1 MVTNI
6 LDYLERSAARFPEK
20 TAFADKTRQVSY
32 RELTERAKALGSRIA
47 GYGFRNQP
55 VVVATDHSVEC
66 LVTFMAVVYSGNFYV
81 PVDVKLPAARIRAI
95 LEVTQP
101 FLAVV
106 PQKDAGKFREFV
118 PEEKLLIREEQ
129 QGLQADEALLARI
142 RRAHLDTDPLYV
154 IFTSG
159 STGVPKGVLICHRSV
174 IDLVEQFAET
184 FQFDETE
191 VFANQAPFDF
201 DVSVKDIYCT
211 LRNAASLYIV
221 PQAMFS
227 MPKGLVPYL
236 NEHKVTTII
245 WAVSALSILSSMKV
259 LEKSKPLYLKKV
271 MFSGEVMPMK
281 VLNDWKRQLPDA
293 VYVNLYG
300 PTEITC
306 NCTYYILDREF
317 SDQEVLPIGQ
327 AFRNTE
333 ILLLDENEREVPD
346 GETGEIC
353 VRGTGLSHGYY
364 CNPEAT
370 GKAFRQNPRNT
381 AYPEMI
387 YHTGDYGR
395 RNEQGLLMFAARR
408 DWQIKHMG
416 HRIEL
421 SEIESAVNAFPWI
434 ARCCCQYD
442 EAKGKIVLIYQAQEP
457 CDGQIIKELQNYLPK
472 YMCPNRLV
480 WMKQMPMNQR
490 GKIDRVFLKQRF
502 APAETKRIYQEAAVL
517 GSGSVA
523 LACAQL
529 LKEKQVNCV
538 IYDTGD
544 APSRT
549 LERQAKR
556 CGIHYDRLTGGELAQ
571 ILADAVTPTLVVSAI
586 NPWIVPA
593 KVIEN
598 PYLLFVNCHQALL
611 PAHPGRNAEM
621 WSVFEQ
627 DQKTGITW
635 HQITPKVDAGDIFIQ
650 KEMMLDETS
659 TSFRVF
665 REQSHLAVEAFEEI
679 ADGLLEGSLE
689 PKIQKGERGRLRY
702 SWEAPSDGELRL
714 DWPFEKISAFLRA
727 YDYGGLQV
735 VKEPYFMWEGKQ
747 YGFKGYQISVETT
760 QNAGS
765 LGEMQTSFEPEAE
778 ILRIYRSEGS
788 IELRKISKR
797 ENKEE

>member
-1 MVTNI
+1 MITNV
-6 LDYLERSAARFPEK
+6 LDYLERSAARFPDK
-20 TAFADKTRQVSY
+20 TAFADRTCQVTY
-32 RELTERAKALGSRIA
+32 RDLVERAKALGSRIA

-66 LVTFMAVVYSGNFYV
+66 LVSFMAIVYSGNFYV

-95 LEVTQP
+95 LDVTQP

-106 PQKDAGKFREFV
+106 PQKETEKFCEFV
-118 PEEKLLIREEQ
+118 PEEKLLIREQQ
-129 QGLQADEALLARI
+129 QGLQADEVLLGKI

-174 IDLVEQFAET
+174 IDLVEQFTET
-184 FQFDETE
+184 FQFDEKE

-211 LRNAASLYIV
+211 LRNAASLCIV

-227 MPKGLVPYL
+227 MPKGLIPYL

-259 LEKSKPLYLKKV
+259 LEKSRPLYLKKV

-293 VYVNLYG
+293 MYVNLYG

-317 SDQEVLPIGQ
+317 SDQETLPIGQ
-327 AFRNTE
+327 AFPNTE
-333 ILLLDENEREVPD
+333 ILLLDEKGQEVLD

-364 CNPEAT
+364 RNPQATEA
-370 GKAFRQNPRNT
+370 AFRQNPLNT

-434 ARCCCQYD
+434 TRCCCQYD
-442 EAKGKIVLIYQAQEP
+442 EQKGKIVLIYQAQES
-457 CDGQIIKELQNYLPK
+457 CDSQIIKELQNYLPK
-472 YMCPNRLV
+472 YMCPNRLI

-490 GKIDRVFLKQRF
+490 GKIDRVFLKQKYIEQAGEF
-502 APAETKRIYQEAAVL
+502 LYKEAVL
-517 GSGSVA
+517 LGDGEETEKRMQALSGRGIH
-523 LACAQL
+523 
-529 LKEKQVNCV
+529 CV
-538 IYDTGD
+538 IRNMADNEEGMEY
-544 APSRT
+544 
-549 LERQAKR
+549 L
-556 CGIHYDRLTGGELAQ
+556 LQ
-571 ILADAVTPTLVVSAI
+571 ICTPTLVCDCRVRQELPQS
-586 NPWIVPA
+586 VRD
-593 KVIEN
+593 N
-598 PYLLFVNCHQALL
+598 PYLSFM
-611 PAHPGRNAEM
+611 E
-621 WSVFEQ
+621 
-627 DQKTGITW
+627 
-635 HQITPKVDAGDIFIQ
+635 
-650 KEMMLDETS
+650 KEEC
-659 TSFRVF
+659 
-665 REQSHLAVEAFEEI
+665 
-679 ADGLLEGSLE
+679 G
-689 PKIQKGERGRLRY
+689 
-702 SWEAPSDGELRL
+702 
-714 DWPFEKISAFLRA
+714 
-727 YDYGGLQV
+727 
-735 VKEPYFMWEGKQ
+735 
-747 YGFKGYQISVETT
+747 
-760 QNAGS
+760 
-765 LGEMQTSFEPEAE
+765 GEM
-778 ILRIYRSEGS
+778 
-788 IELRKISKR
+788 
-797 ENKEE
+797 